1 MQKLTLIING
11 ATFEV
16 TLAEQYAEAFK
27 EEIGKDLNLY
37 EDNSVKT
44 LLYAFL
50 KKNYEVLE
58 LKTNSK
64 SSRPRST
71 ISFSDAKLRGFLP
84 VCQSA

>member
-16 TLAEQYAEAFK
+16 TLVEQYAEAFK
-27 EEIGKDLNLY
+27 EEIGKDIKLY

-58 LKTNSK
+58 LKNELE
-64 SSRPRST
+64 
-71 ISFSDAKLRGFLP
+71 KLTAEIDNKLLG
-84 VCQSA
+84 C

>member
-58 LKTNSK
+58 LKNELE
-64 SSRPRST
+64 
-71 ISFSDAKLRGFLP
+71 KLTAEIDKKLLG
-84 VCQSA
+84 C